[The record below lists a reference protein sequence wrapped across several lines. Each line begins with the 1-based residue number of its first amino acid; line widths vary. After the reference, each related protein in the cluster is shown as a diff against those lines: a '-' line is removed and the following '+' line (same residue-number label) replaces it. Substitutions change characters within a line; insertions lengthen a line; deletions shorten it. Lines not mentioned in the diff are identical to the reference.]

1 MNDQADSPS
10 ISRRA
15 FAALTTA
22 AAASASC
29 AKAQTAKRAEDVQ
42 IKTADG
48 VCDGVLIHPTKGPA
62 PGVVIWPDAFGLR
75 PSVRELGARLA
86 GEGYAVLVVNQFYR
100 SRKAPVFDG
109 PVNFQDP
116 ATRAQLTEL
125 RAPLTSEAVS
135 RDAAAFV
142 AFLDKRPEVNAK
154 ARIGTAG
161 YCMGGSMAIRTAA
174 AAPERVGAVCSF
186 HGGQLVTD
194 APDSPHRL
202 VAKTKAAYFIGIS
215 GDDDAKEPKAK
226 DELKAAFAAAK
237 LKAKVEL
244 FPESKHGWTQPDSPI
259 YNRPDAEKAWAE
271 MTSLYKSALV

>member
-10 ISRRA
+10 LSRRA
-15 FAALTTA
+15 FAVLTTA
-22 AAASASC
+22 AAAGVGR
-29 AKAQTAKRAEDVQ
+29 AQAATATKTVEVQ

-48 VCDGVLIHPTKGPA
+48 TCDGVLIHPAKGPA
-62 PGVVIWPDAFGLR
+62 PAVLIWPDAFGLR

-100 SRKAPVFDG
+100 SRKPPIFPE

-116 ATRAQLTEL
+116 ATRAQLGEL
-125 RAPLTSEAVS
+125 RAPLTAEAVS

-142 AFLDKRPEVNAK
+142 AFLDKRPEVKAK
-154 ARIGTAG
+154 AKIGTAG

-174 AAPERVGAVCSF
+174 AAPDRVGAVCSF

-202 VAKTKAAYFIGIS
+202 VARTRAAYFIGIS
-215 GDDDAKEPKAK
+215 GDDDAKEPMAK
-226 DELKAAFAAAK
+226 DALREAFDAAK
-237 LKAKVEL
+237 LKAKIEL
-244 FPESKHGWTQPDSPI
+244 YPASKHGWTQPDSPI
-259 YNRPDAEKAWAE
+259 YNRPDAERAWAE
-271 MTSLYKSALV
+271 MSALYKSALV

>member
-1 MNDQADSPS
+1 MDQQADSPI

-15 FAALTTA
+15 FAVLTTMA
-22 AAASASC
+22 AAGAGV
-29 AKAQTAKRAEDVQ
+29 AKAAAPTSAVDVE

-48 VCDGVLIHPTKGPA
+48 TCDGVLIHPAKKA
-62 PGVVIWPDAFGLR
+62 PGVLIWPDAYGLR

-86 GEGYAVLVVNQFYR
+86 AEGYAVLVVNQFYR
-100 SRKAPVFDG
+100 ARKAPVFTG

-125 RAPLTSEAVS
+125 RAPLTAEAVT
-135 RDAAAFV
+135 RDAASFI

-154 ARIGTAG
+154 AKVGTAG
-161 YCMGGSMAIRTAA
+161 YCMGGSMAFRTAA
-174 AAPERVGAVCSF
+174 AVPDRVGAVCSF

-202 VAKTKAAYFIGIS
+202 VAKTHAAYFVGIS

-226 DELKAAFAAAK
+226 DELRAAFDAAR
-237 LKAKVEL
+237 LKARIEL
-244 FPESKHGWTQPDSPI
+244 YPESKHGWTQTDSAI
-259 YNRPDAEKAWAE
+259 YNKPDAEKAWAE
-271 MTSLYKSALV
+271 MSGLYRSALV